1 MSDSNKDNS
10 KDEEANKHPDVK
22 KDNSSIPVAHATYAQ
37 FPPQHNFSNSNL
49 PADFNPANF
58 TTTRYAEVPPENEH
72 LQICWQYGKSVKCF
86 AILDGILLFL
96 NVFSIPRLWWL
107 WFLLL
112 ICPIFGYKGA
122 KQYCMTKTNSY
133 LIFSTLMWIGRV
145 ILLIQ
150 IYNGTFD
157 SNDKIMSGGSQ
168 FLAWI
173 TLFARTWIT
182 WIIYKFSSMLGKL
195 SDIQLNTLQIGT
207 FIPITTTILYY

>member
-10 KDEEANKHPDVK
+10 KAEEANKLPDVK
-22 KDNSSIPVAHATYAQ
+22 EDSTSIPVAHATYAQ
-37 FPPQHNFSNSNL
+37 FPPQNNFSNSNL

-86 AILDGILLFL
+86 AILDGILSFL
-96 NVFSIPRLWWL
+96 NGFYLWP
-107 WFLLL
+107 WFLLM
-112 ICPIFGYKGA
+112 ICPLFGYKGA
-122 KQYCMTKTNSY
+122 KEYCMTKTNSY
-133 LIFSTLMWIGRV
+133 LIFSTLMWVGRV
-145 ILLIQ
+145 ILIIQ

-173 TLFARTWIT
+173 SLFARTWIT